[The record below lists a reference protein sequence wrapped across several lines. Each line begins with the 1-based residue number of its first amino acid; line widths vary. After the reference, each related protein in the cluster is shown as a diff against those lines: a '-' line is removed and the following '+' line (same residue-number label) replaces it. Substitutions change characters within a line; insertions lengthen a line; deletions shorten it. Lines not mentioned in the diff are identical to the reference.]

1 MEHNT
6 EGRADPLPFEHMSAE
21 SSHGVQRKRL
31 PKMLSVKSSR
41 PIVARGTIATGRIV
55 KMMVGQSYGFIRLT
69 DDREVF
75 FHRADLREGTA
86 FNDLHI
92 GDAVTF
98 ELLEDAVSGARALR
112 LMRLRER

>member
-1 MEHNT
+1 MQDI
-6 EGRADPLPFEHMSAE
+6 EGHGGSLPLQNMGAE
-21 SSHGVQRKRL
+21 NSHGVQRKRL
-31 PKMLSVKSSR
+31 PKVLSGKSSK
-41 PIVARGTIATGRIV
+41 PIVARGKTATGRIV

-69 DDREVF
+69 DGREVF

-86 FNDLHI
+86 FNDLHV

-98 ELLEDAVSGARALR
+98 ELHEDSVSGARALR